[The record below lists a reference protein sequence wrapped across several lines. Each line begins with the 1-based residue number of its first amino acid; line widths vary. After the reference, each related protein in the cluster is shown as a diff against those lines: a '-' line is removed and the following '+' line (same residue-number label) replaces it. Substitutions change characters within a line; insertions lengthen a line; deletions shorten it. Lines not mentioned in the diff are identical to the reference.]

1 MDNQYV
7 QVLDAIC
14 DKLGIAV
21 DWSSQNIVPQIQ
33 DVLTRYGK
41 YLFGVSTAQVVI
53 SSIMI
58 ITAII
63 LLFLV
68 IASYN
73 KRGWAYD
80 KSCGCVS
87 GTAGALIGLMVTFSM
102 IGIPVFCVGLNGLI
116 KSITIPDIYAAQK
129 IIEMLQG

>member
-14 DKLGIAV
+14 EKLGIAI

-53 SSIMI
+53 SSIMLI
-58 ITAII
+58 AAII
-63 LLFLV
+63 LFTSV
-68 IASYN
+68 IVSYT
-73 KRGWAYD
+73 KEGWAYGD
-80 KSCGCVS
+80 YGIS
-87 GTAGALIGLMVTFSM
+87 GTAGVLVVVMAGFLAIGL
-102 IGIPVFCVGLNGLI
+102 PVFCVGLDGLI
-116 KSITIPDIYAAQK
+116 KSMTIPDIYAAQK
-129 IIEMLQG
+129 ILEMLQGR

>member
-53 SSIMI
+53 GFIMI
-58 ITAII
+58 VAAII

-68 IASYN
+68 IVSYN
-73 KRGWAYD
+73 KKGWAYGD
-80 KSCGCVS
+80 YGVS
-87 GTAGALIGLMVTFSM
+87 GTAGVLVVIMILLLMIGLHLF
-102 IGIPVFCVGLNGLI
+102 GVGLNGLI

-129 IIEMLQG
+129 ILEMLQGR